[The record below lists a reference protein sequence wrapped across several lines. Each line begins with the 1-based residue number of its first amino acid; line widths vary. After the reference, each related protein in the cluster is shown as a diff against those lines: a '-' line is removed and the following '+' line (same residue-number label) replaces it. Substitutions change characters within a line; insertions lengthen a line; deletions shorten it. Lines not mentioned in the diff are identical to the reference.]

1 MTSPARRRELVAW
14 TREASQ
20 LAERRACRAIGM
32 ARSSVRY
39 VSQKPEQPVL
49 RARIRELAAIRIK
62 AGYQTI
68 WALLRREGWQVNK
81 KRIHRLYR
89 EEGLTLDRKRPKR
102 HKSASARAVQPRVT
116 GPDQVWAMDFMH
128 DQLAD
133 GRTLRVLTIVDA
145 YTRECVVL
153 EAKRTFTGSDVAV
166 ALSAAGR
173 DRALPSRIT
182 CDNGSEFTARA
193 VDHWAYWNRVTLIF
207 SRPGKPTDNGLIE
220 AFNGT
225 LRRECLSPTLFT
237 SIEDAQTV
245 LNTWRADYN
254 NVRPHSSLQHLPPA
268 HFRVA
273 SSLTEDRSG
282 RLVSHA

>member
-1 MTSPARRRELVAW
+1 
-14 TREASQ
+14 
-20 LAERRACRAIGM
+20 
-32 ARSSVRY
+32 
-39 VSQKPEQPVL
+39 
-49 RARIRELAAIRIK
+49 
-62 AGYQTI
+62 
-68 WALLRREGWQVNK
+68 
-81 KRIHRLYR
+81 
-89 EEGLTLDRKRPKR
+89 
-102 HKSASARAVQPRVT
+102 
-116 GPDQVWAMDFMH
+116 MDFMH

-166 ALSAAGR
+166 TLRAAGR

-225 LRRECLSPTLFT
+225 LRRECLAPTLFT
-237 SIEDAQTV
+237 SIEDAQAV
-245 LNTWRADYN
+245 LNTWRAEYN

-268 HFRVA
+268 HFRGEQLHRGPEWTPRL
-273 SSLTEDRSG
+273 SRLTAQILG
-282 RLVSHA
+282 RDHPTAFLHLMLAQFRGETTGMHRVLVSSSARDLEVHV